1 MLKNSSIMNKF
12 DSVIKQLYR
21 KQYSVIIQ
29 LDLVQDLFCDSW
41 LLILIIDLPSNQ

>member
-1 MLKNSSIMNKF
+1 MNKF

-29 LDLVQDLFCDSW
+29 LNLVQVLFCDSAIKSII
-41 LLILIIDLPSNQ
+41 LDIRCLFKPQLIKV